1 MDDQTDFRTFWDRM
15 MGYKYEVNAWD
26 HAIGSDRW
34 YWLKI
39 YEGNNLFKALYCM
52 WWAKRNGWLCM
63 KFEWRPEN

>member
-1 MDDQTDFRTFWDRM
+1 

-26 HAIGSDRW
+26 HAIGSDHW